1 MVENLAQL
9 QNRKSILGIK
19 SNRKEIDES
28 HLHRRQI
35 EGEARIAVPPLRA
48 DAGEPLPDPRR
59 RPRHDLRCSNSTDH
73 KRHPV
78 AGGGSNN
85 SRHIGGEMRHPK
97 RSGGRRRRG
106 RSRRAGARR
115 RRSRCSRPSRRR
127 NGNPAL
133 ASHLALFPAASL
145 SLSLYARGFMAACS
159 RSSNHGRGGEIRQ
172 GGRAD
177 PEKAGESG

>member
-73 KRHPV
+73 KHHPV
-78 AGGGSNN
+78 AGATTVAIYTSKTNKQI
-85 SRHIGGEMRHPK
+85 SKSEV
-97 RSGGRRRRG
+97 RRG
-106 RSRRAGARR
+106 TRRGVVEGGGAVGAGE
-115 RRSRCSRPSRRR
+115 
-127 NGNPAL
+127 PAHGDEGTG
-133 ASHLALFPAASL
+133 APVHLAGVTATLLWPPPLNLA
-145 SLSLYARGFMAACS
+145 
-159 RSSNHGRGGEIRQ
+159 
-172 GGRAD
+172 
-177 PEKAGESG
+177 